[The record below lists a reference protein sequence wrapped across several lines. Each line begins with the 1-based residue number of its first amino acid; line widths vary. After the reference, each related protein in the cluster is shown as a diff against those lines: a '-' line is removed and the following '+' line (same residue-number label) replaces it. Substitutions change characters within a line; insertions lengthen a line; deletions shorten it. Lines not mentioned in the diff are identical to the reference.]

1 MAKTLA
7 KRPSPMFIVA
17 VFALA
22 IGLVGTAVAG
32 TGSLDRAIS
41 KSKVKKIA
49 TKQIGK
55 AAPDLTVG
63 NANALGGQPASAFVN
78 SNGVRLVKINAN
90 GSINAAQSKGV
101 TQANVT
107 LEGTSNYCISGLD
120 PAPINAQ
127 ASIDFAAPFGA
138 QVFVEVPGTNVCIG
152 KQVAIRTFN
161 GANAATA
168 FPTYVALFN

>member
-7 KRPSPMFIVA
+7 KRPSPWFIVG
-17 VFALA
+17 VIALA
-22 IGLVGTAVAG
+22 VGLVGTAIAG
-32 TGSLDRAIS
+32 TDALDRAIS

-49 TKQIGK
+49 NKQINK
-55 AAPDLTVG
+55 AAPGLTVG
-63 NANALGGQPASAFVN
+63 NAQALGGQPASAYV
-78 SNGVRLVKINAN
+78 SSSGVRLVRINSN
-90 GSINAAQSKGV
+90 GTIDPAQSKGV

-127 ASIDFAAPFGA
+127 ASIDFAAPFQA
-138 QVFVEVPGTNVCIG
+138 QVFVEIPGTNVCIG

-168 FPTYVALFN
+168 MPTYVALFN